1 MLIYVLYGIFIL
13 ACLALILS
21 VLLQPGKADAGS
33 LFTSSFSSTAFGP
46 RGTQTVLA
54 KISIVSAILFMFV
67 ALLIS
72 MGVGGYRSVINPG
85 DAAAPVAPAAAPAP
99 ADESPAPEG
108 AAQPNTNAATE
119 APAPGEA
126 QPAAT
131 PAAAASPAANR

>member
-1 MLIYVLYGIFIL
+1 LLIYVLYGIFIL

-46 RGTQTVLA
+46 RGTQTLLA
-54 KISIVSAILFMFV
+54 KISIVSAITFMLV

-72 MGVGGYRSVINPG
+72 MGVGGYRSVIGSG
-85 DAAAPVAPAAAPAP
+85 DAPTPASTPAPAAEAPAQGG
-99 ADESPAPEG
+99 E
-108 AAQPNTNAATE
+108 AQPNTNAGTV
-119 APAPGEA
+119 APAAGEA

-131 PAAAASPAANR
+131 SAPAASPSPNS

>member
-1 MLIYVLYGIFIL
+1 LLLYVLYGIFIL

-46 RGTQTVLA
+46 RGTQTLLA
-54 KISIVSAILFMFV
+54 KISIVSAIIFMLV

-72 MGVGGYRSVINPG
+72 MGVGGYRSVIGSG
-85 DAAAPVAPAAAPAP
+85 DV
-99 ADESPAPEG
+99 ESPAPAATPAPAAETPAQEG
-108 AAQPNTNAATE
+108 EAQPNTNAGAA
-119 APAPGEA
+119 APAAGEA

-131 PAAAASPAANR
+131 PAPAASPAPN